1 MEDII
6 AIVIIVLIL
15 FLAIFYIIR
24 TKKKGQKCIGCPY
37 AKECGKNQGSCCD
50 KNSIKEYYYKQ
61 EKENDTL

>member
-24 TKKKGQKCIGCPY
+24 AKKKGQKCIGCPY
-37 AKECGKNQGSCCD
+37 AKKCNKKSCLD
-50 KNSIKEYYYKQ
+50 KESIKEYYYKQ
-61 EKENDTL
+61 KDENDPL